1 MPAMV
6 TRLAAVAIPCGKRGA
21 VCCTAVAIGPRFAES
36 HVLPLMRRFLVADG
50 DAIARAR
57 RAADRKIA
65 HLAVAFAVTRS
76 LCD

>member
-6 TRLAAVAIPCGKRGA
+6 TRLAAVAIPCGERGA
-21 VCCTAVAIGPRFAES
+21 VRCTAVAVGARFAES
-36 HVLPLMRRFLVADG
+36 HVVPRMRRFLVASG
-50 DAIARAR
+50 NAIARAR